1 MSNWKHGLPLSER
14 WHLFQTVPSKQS
26 WFTVST
32 ESKVGFFFSLWFMFL
47 FSVSAA
53 PLWPSQLVDHTGFSK
68 QDLVSL
74 CVLLYVKWW
83 VFQCFLGLFYSIII
97 NKLPVTQMTSP
108 LRLKQNT
115 CSLFQKWSSLY
126 FCYIQSVYVCETE
139 GKKWPS
145 IGGCVVL
152 RNLQAW
158 NSISSMWFHNAITE
172 SPIESQW
179 CCLQWLTLISDDCIH

>member
-32 ESKVGFFFSLWFMFL
+32 ESKVVFFFSLWFMFL

-139 GKKWPS
+139 GKKMAVHWGLCCAQKS
-145 IGGCVVL
+145 AGMKFHQQHVVS
-152 RNLQAW
+152 QCHYW
-158 NSISSMWFHNAITE
+158 ITY
-172 SPIESQW
+172 W
-179 CCLQWLTLISDDCIH
+179 VTVMLFTVTHFD